1 MCNGVHHAL
10 LRFSFSMIFRSLT
23 VKMLQILGATTLISL
38 AALVT
43 TDAMAKDR
51 ETGRGTGPVVY
62 VESQGLF
69 YDSIVLADLPAKG
82 RFQQLK
88 PGEGPSGLATE
99 FGPGDTGYLGGRWW
113 IDANGNNYMDD
124 GDAFFLCPLLG
135 PGRSVL

>member
-1 MCNGVHHAL
+1 MKMTKLLGVAT
-10 LRFSFSMIFRSLT
+10 IAT
-23 VKMLQILGATTLISL
+23 VAAFLATNVL
-38 AALVT
+38 
-43 TDAMAKDR
+43 AKDR
-51 ETGRGTGPVVY
+51 TTGRGTGPVVY

-69 YDSIVLADLPAKG
+69 YDSIVLADLPANG

-88 PGEGPSGLATE
+88 PGEGPSGLATA

-113 IDANGNNYMDD
+113 IDVNGNDYMDE